1 MRRFFTL
8 SHSLLLINLRD
19 PSTLFWSFAFPI
31 GLISL
36 YGAIWGHEQ
45 VGPVQAITWLMV
57 GIIVLNIMS
66 GGFMGDS
73 AWLTVVREQGI
84 LLRVRT
90 TPLPSGVLVSAYVVV
105 RLVLVI
111 IQSILIAAVAMLFF
125 GAQLVWSGLAIAFV
139 IALLGAVVF
148 IALGQA
154 IGTMSP
160 TSGAAAA
167 MGQAVYF
174 PLMFVSNLFLPSDI
188 LPSWITEIARWT
200 PAYMLVDLLR
210 PALVPVVEA
219 SQSVW
224 INLLGLLMYGV
235 IGLVIAALFF
245 RWIPRR

>member
-66 GGFMGDS
+66 NGFLGDS
-73 AWLTVVREQGI
+73 AWLTTVREQGI
-84 LLRVRT
+84 LVRVRT
-90 TPLPSGVLVSAYVVV
+90 TPLPSGVLVGAYVAV

-111 IQSILIAAVAMLFF
+111 LQSILIAAVSMLFF
-125 GAQLVWSGLAIAFV
+125 GAQLAWSGLAVALV
-139 IALLGAVVF
+139 IVLLGAMVF

-154 IGTMSP
+154 IGTMVP
-160 TSGAAAA
+160 TSGAAIAL
-167 MGQAVYF
+167 GQVVYF
-174 PLMFVSNLFLPSDI
+174 PLMFVSNLFLPSEI
-188 LPSWITEIARWT
+188 LPAWITEIARWT

-210 PALVPVVEA
+210 PALIPVAET
-219 SQSVW
+219 SQAIW
-224 INLLGLLMYGV
+224 INLFGLLVYG
-235 IGLVIAALFF
+235 IAGLVIAALFF
-245 RWIPRR
+245 RWTPRR